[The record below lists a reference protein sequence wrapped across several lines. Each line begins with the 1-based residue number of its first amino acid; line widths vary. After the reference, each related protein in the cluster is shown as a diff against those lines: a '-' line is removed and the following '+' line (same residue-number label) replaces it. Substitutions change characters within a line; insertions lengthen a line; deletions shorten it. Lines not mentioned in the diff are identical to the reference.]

1 MEASKELSKP
11 TGKDVGTLVIN
22 KIGDLVSNTGLTM
35 PEGYNYVNAIKASAL
50 ALHGMS
56 DKDGHPILEV
66 CTTSSI
72 QNALFEMVTKGLDV
86 SKKQA
91 YFIKRGNKLTLQ
103 ESYFGKLLQ
112 LRRIYP
118 KFELTPR
125 VIYEG
130 DEFRYS
136 TDISTGRKFLV
147 KHEQRLENTDNNFV
161 GAYVYLP
168 CSDGGRNL
176 YLMTRKQILAAW
188 SKSSDARHSVHNQ
201 FTEKMVIK
209 TIVSSACGMIINSD
223 TRLMNYSVNPNEGTP
238 EAVEVGECSNCDEV
252 IDIDAADD
260 DTAVIVEEEPI
271 SEDNSEIASDETAKD
286 DVDF

>member
-1 MEASKELSKP
+1 MESKELSKP
-11 TGKDVGTLVIN
+11 TSNDVGTLVIN
-22 KIGDLVSNTGLTM
+22 KVGDLVSNTGLTM

-50 ALHGMS
+50 ALHGMTDS
-56 DKDGHPILEV
+56 SGHPILEV
-66 CTTSSI
+66 CSPASI

-112 LRRIYP
+112 FRRIYP

-130 DEFRYS
+130 DEFAYA
-136 TDISTGRKFLV
+136 TNIATGRKFLV
-147 KHEQRLENTDNNFV
+147 KHEQKLDNIDNNFV

-168 CSDGGRNL
+168 CSDGDRNL
-176 YLMTRKQILAAW
+176 YVMTRKQILAAW

-209 TIVSSACGMIINSD
+209 TILSSACGMIINSD
-223 TRLMNYSVNPNEGTP
+223 TTLMNYSSNPNEDTP
-238 EAVEVGECSNCDEV
+238 EAIEVGEYSEPDEV
-252 IDIDAADD
+252 IDIDACDNEEIPVVND
-260 DTAVIVEEEPI
+260 NESVSSDSDIVE
-271 SEDNSEIASDETAKD
+271 DK